1 MKLMAFSYGAVFC
14 AIVATCGGSPAG
26 AGGSQ
31 STQGRGTPSSAPP
44 VGMCTSLAPPKMT
57 YPSSGATGVPD
68 GNFQLTVSYSTSP
81 ANAFTPPAL
90 TSGSAGAVEGGAWT
104 QGSAGSWTSQIPAL
118 APAATYSVSVT
129 NSACNQT
136 YTLGTFTTK

>member
-1 MKLMAFSYGAVFC
+1 MKVLVFLVFS
-14 AIVATCGGSPAG
+14 AIVATCGGPQNPGPSPAP
-26 AGGSQ
+26 
-31 STQGRGTPSSAPP
+31 STAPA
-44 VGMCTSLAPPKMT
+44 VGMCTSVAPPKLA
-57 YPSSGATGVPD
+57 YPASGATGIPD

-90 TSGSAGAVEGGAWT
+90 TPASGSAVNGGAWA

-118 APAATYSVSVT
+118 AAGTRYSATVT